1 MGAQGSEACP
11 AQRRGVLATF
21 NLRRRALGVSS
32 WQSAFPDEAC
42 KAQSAKEYVFALPFK
57 KHLGETLEEVMR
69 KDLGYVECI
78 VSTVRIDKLASL
90 LNTALA
96 ELEWACGLRKI

>member
-1 MGAQGSEACP
+1 MPSATSRSAGHLQPP
-11 AQRRGVLATF
+11 AKSAPSARPRG
-21 NLRRRALGVSS
+21 RPR
-32 WQSAFPDEAC
+32 FPDEAC

-78 VSTVRIDKLASL
+78 VRTVRIDKLASL

-96 ELEWACGLRKI
+96 ELE

>member
-1 MGAQGSEACP
+1 VKR
-11 AQRRGVLATF
+11 AQRNVEECWPPSTSGEERSECA
-21 NLRRRALGVSS
+21 SS
-32 WQSAFPDEAC
+32 WQTAFPDEAC

>member
-1 MGAQGSEACP
+1 M
-11 AQRRGVLATF
+11 VLCQAWSRS
-21 NLRRRALGVSS
+21 LSGGVSPCTLNRRL
-32 WQSAFPDEAC
+32 QAAEDEAC